1 MHFTS
6 GRHLVNYLLK
16 IFKNNEIDISEDCID
31 SIKDLSKIFTYIENL
46 PKDTK
51 NIIDLSN
58 EYHNWITL
66 SQNGKYQDLSSISN
80 KGNENIAKFTNNPS
94 VISFDE
100 VFESFGLNISYN
112 SHYLHQ
118 KPKQDDI
125 YYPHH
130 FKILE
135 GTHKMAKWNITFY
148 DKPTIPKEENFGCY
162 FIYDNNNQLV
172 YIGKSNL
179 HLLERA
185 CESARERTNGDFSK
199 IELYP
204 MKTQADT
211 NIYELYYIA
220 QYDPKYNS
228 DCRCLDKPSFT
239 LPKQS
244 PNIQ

>member
-1 MHFTS
+1 M
-6 GRHLVNYLLK
+6 
-16 IFKNNEIDISEDCID
+16 IFIIHIILRYWKV
-31 SIKDLSKIFTYIENL
+31 L
-46 PKDTK
+46 TK
-51 NIIDLSN
+51 
-58 EYHNWITL
+58 W
-66 SQNGKYQDLSSISN
+66 Q
-80 KGNENIAKFTNNPS
+80 
-94 VISFDE
+94 
-100 VFESFGLNISYN
+100 
-112 SHYLHQ
+112 
-118 KPKQDDI
+118 
-125 YYPHH
+125 
-130 FKILE
+130 
-135 GTHKMAKWNITFY
+135 KWNITFY

-244 PNIQ
+244 PKYSVNQVGTETFDVEQIFISPKYIPVEEYWKEPQKYYLQLGEKINMEHFYQFHSQNKHRIINVEEFRNRVTELQNKGYLTYVYKDNGDCFRQFSNF